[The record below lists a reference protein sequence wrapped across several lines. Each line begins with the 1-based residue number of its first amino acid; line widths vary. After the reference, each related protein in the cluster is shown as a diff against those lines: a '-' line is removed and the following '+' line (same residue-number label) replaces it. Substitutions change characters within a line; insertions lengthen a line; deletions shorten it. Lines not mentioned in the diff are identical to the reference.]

1 LTLATAEK
9 DASLAAH
16 TLRTGQLMLFDR
28 PDTRLA
34 ILPIYVPVRLDR
46 LTFSPEGRRASSQP
60 LAPGLLFGGIDTPFR
75 PDLAPVARENIV
87 PERKV
92 VAAMRASGMTAAKL
106 WSDERPDATAAREI
120 GRRLDADYVLVARV
134 ADVEIDAGPT
144 TQAEPVDL
152 TTPSGTGDFERE
164 ARVEVTGALIHDTD
178 GVVAWSGWA
187 AATMVTRS
195 RRNGK
200 PIALLSEPDVIRDA
214 ARFAVKRLQ
223 RDFADF
229 RSQSEN

>member
-1 LTLATAEK
+1 
-9 DASLAAH
+9 
-16 TLRTGQLMLFDR
+16 MLFDR
-28 PDTRLA
+28 PNTRLA
-34 ILPIYVPVRLDR
+34 VLPIYVPMRLDR

-75 PDLAPVARENIV
+75 PDLAPIAKENIV
-87 PERKV
+87 SERRV
-92 VAAMRASGMTAAKL
+92 GAAMRDSGMTAAKL
-106 WSDERPDATAAREI
+106 WSEESPDAAAAREI

-144 TQAEPVDL
+144 TEAEPVDL
-152 TTPSGTGDFERE
+152 STPSGAVDFERE
-164 ARVEVTGALIHDTD
+164 ARVEVTGALIRDTD
-178 GVVAWSGWA
+178 GAVAWSGWA

-200 PIALLSEPDVIRDA
+200 PIGLLSEPEVIRDA

-223 RDFADF
+223 RDFANF
-229 RSQSEN
+229 RSQFEN